1 MNQKKKFMKHIKTL
15 LIIAILLSQ
24 TLFAQVKLP
33 IIKATSKSVDVRDG
47 NTFRKN
53 AWNISPEI
61 KPDIYTTPF
70 KHVNVTFYT
79 DIDSISFLVET
90 DKKYDFMVLLNGK
103 DTAYTQ
109 IKYEPSYLEKLKIA
123 YKYDFTDTR
132 VTPKFTYQSMNDTNL
147 VVLRKRY
154 KLDSIA
160 GMGNETLK
168 IINLM
173 HWVHNL
179 IPHDGQHENTTVKN
193 ALSMIP
199 ECSRDKRGLN
209 CRGLAIVLNECYLAM
224 GFKSRYVTCM
234 PKDSVFEDCHVINM
248 VYSNML
254 NKWIWMDPTNN
265 AYVMNENGELLSI
278 EEVRANLIGDKPLIL
293 NPDANWNNSSSITKA
308 WYLYSYMAKNLYR
321 MECPL
326 NSIFDNETWKKDKVV
341 SFMELVPL
349 DAYLQNPQK
358 EEHTNAKTGTT
369 FINYKTNNP
378 ATFWAKPE

>member
-1 MNQKKKFMKHIKTL
+1 MDDPN
-15 LIIAILLSQ
+15 
-24 TLFAQVKLP
+24 
-33 IIKATSKSVDVRDG
+33 
-47 NTFRKN
+47 
-53 AWNISPEI
+53 
-61 KPDIYTTPF
+61 
-70 KHVNVTFYT
+70 
-79 DIDSISFLVET
+79 LVALR
-90 DKKYDFMVLLNGK
+90 KKY
-103 DTAYTQ
+103 Q
-109 IKYEPSYLEKLKIA
+109 
-123 YKYDFTDTR
+123 
-132 VTPKFTYQSMNDTNL
+132 
-147 VVLRKRY
+147 
-154 KLDSIA
+154 LDSIA
-160 GMGNETLK
+160 GTGNETLK

-193 ALSMIP
+193 ALSMIA

-248 VYSNML
+248 VYSNLL

-278 EEVRANLIGDKPLIL
+278 EEVRAYLIGDKPLIL
-293 NPDANWNNSSSITKA
+293 NPDANWNNRSSVTKA

-326 NSIFDNETWKKDKVV
+326 NSTFDNETWKKDNVV

-378 ATFWAKPE
+378 ATFWVKPE